1 MKDNPKEDNK
11 KANCITGVGLF
22 DAAGNL
28 KAVLQSHKK
37 TDEKFLQGLIDYDLS
52 KIVCC
57 CKGSYSFNME
67 ETELSFFHLL
77 GRYDT
82 GVSPASKFGNPNDDA
97 DKFVNKLHAIM
108 SKIKDLEKQ
117 VDLKPEEKKLL
128 ELYNSLKENSLINK
142 INTTKL
148 EHQFLGQT
156 TENLLTF
163 KVNGKNPIDFTR
175 NSLKEAEESNIEA
188 EKNCIP
194 RFKKLI
200 EFLEQF
206 ETKPRSDSTASTAST
221 ASMKTVSST
230 ESQQVDEELVKL
242 RKEYED
248 AEKELKTAINAGDC
262 RKLKNYIDTIN
273 NDIDEYKKR
282 CNKNKNNWYWNSNS
296 SNSSNSCET
305 EDKLINTL
313 TPILEKRTS
322 EYNKLDCQSKGG
334 KRKTAKKQHKTRK
347 SKKSKRAT
355 KKH

>member
-1 MKDNPKEDNK
+1 MKDNPKEDNP
-11 KANCITGVGLF
+11 KANCITGVGLW

-37 TDEKFLQGLIDYDLS
+37 TDEKFLQGLKDYDDGFS

-57 CKGSYSFNME
+57 CKGSYSLNME

-97 DKFVNKLHAIM
+97 DKFVNKLHEIM
-108 SKIKDLEKQ
+108 TKIKDFTDKKE

-128 ELYNSLKENSLINK
+128 ELYNSLINNINS
-142 INTTKL
+142 TTL

-163 KVNGKNPIDFTR
+163 KVNGMNPIQFTI
-175 NSLKEAEESNIEA
+175 NSLKKAKESNIEA
-188 EKNCIP
+188 EKKCIP

-206 ETKPRSDSTASTAST
+206 ETKPRSDSTASDATTADLSDT
-221 ASMKTVSST
+221 SSKSSDSDT
-230 ESQQVDEELVKL
+230 DLSNLSLDKL
-242 RKEYED
+242 RKEFQALEVKTGSIFNRKSCDETFVKIKSYE
-248 AEKELKTAINAGDC
+248 ERIND
-262 RKLKNYIDTIN
+262 LN
-273 NDIDEYKKR
+273 KK
-282 CNKNKNNWYWNSNS
+282 CNKLFFGCSANEKTDIILLKEKIDNHKKTLIELGCKNN
-296 SNSSNSCET
+296 
-305 EDKLINTL
+305 
-313 TPILEKRTS
+313 
-322 EYNKLDCQSKGG
+322 GG
-334 KRKTAKKQHKTRK
+334 KRQTSKKQRKTRK
-347 SKKSKRAT
+347 TKKSKRAT